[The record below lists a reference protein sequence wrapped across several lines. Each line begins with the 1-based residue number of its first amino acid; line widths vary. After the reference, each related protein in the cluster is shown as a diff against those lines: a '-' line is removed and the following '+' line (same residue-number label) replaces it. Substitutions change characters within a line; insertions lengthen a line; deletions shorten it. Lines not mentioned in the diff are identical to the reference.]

1 MNDMTALFGGTYYNR
16 RVLVTG
22 HTGFKGSWLVLWLQA
37 MGARV
42 CAIGLPAATSPSHHE
57 LLVPSIDEALVDIR
71 DADAVKR
78 ALHTFAPEIVF
89 HMAAQAL
96 VRESYVNPVETFDVN
111 VMGLVNVLEAVRATP
126 SVRAIVNVT
135 TDKCYQQRIKPA
147 PFIESD
153 ALGGHDP
160 YSASKACAEI
170 ITESYRASF
179 LATPNNARPVAIAT
193 ARAGNVIGGGDW
205 ASDRLI
211 PDLARAAA
219 AQQTVNIRSPNA
231 VRPWQH
237 VLEPL
242 SGYLM
247 LGQKL
252 LQKGVHASS
261 FSGAWNFGPKPEGH
275 LTVAEVVSEFSS
287 CWPDM
292 QATLCTASHP
302 HEAATL
308 ELDCTKAIR
317 HLGWQ
322 AVWNTKTMIE
332 RSADWYR
339 VYYECG
345 ALRTIDD
352 LHAYVH
358 DAQALNVSWTQI
370 KLAA

>member
-1 MNDMTALFGGTYYNR
+1 MTELFGGTYNNR

-22 HTGFKGSWLVLWLQA
+22 HTGFKGSWLVLWLQS

-57 LLVPSIDEALVDIR
+57 LLGLSVDEALIDIR
-71 DADAVKR
+71 DEHAVR
-78 ALHTFAPEIVF
+78 STMQTFEPEIVF

-96 VRESYVNPVETFDVN
+96 VRESYANPVETFDVN
-111 VMGLVNVLEAVRATP
+111 VMGLVNVLEAVRVTP
-126 SVRAIVNVT
+126 SVRAVINVT
-135 TDKCYQQRIKPA
+135 TDKCYQQDVKHA
-147 PFIESD
+147 AFVESD

-170 ITESYRASF
+170 VTASYRASF

-205 ASDRLI
+205 AADRLI

-219 AQQTVNIRSPNA
+219 EQRTVDIRSPNS

-247 LGQKL
+247 LGQQL
-252 LQKGVHASS
+252 LEKGAHASLYS
-261 FSGAWNFGPKPEGH
+261 SAWNFGPRPEGH
-275 LTVAEVVSEFSS
+275 LTVAQVVGEFRNH
-287 CWPDM
+287 WNDM
-292 QATLCTASHP
+292 RTEIDTAQHP

-308 ELDCTKAIR
+308 ELDCAKATKQ
-317 HLGWQ
+317 LGWQ
-322 AVWNTKTMIE
+322 PVWNASTMIK

-339 VYYECG
+339 VFYECG
-345 ALRTIDD
+345 AISSRED
-352 LHAYVH
+352 LNTYVR
-358 DAQALNVSWTQI
+358 DAEAQNASWTTM

>member
-1 MNDMTALFGGTYYNR
+1 MNDMTGLFGGTYHNK

-22 HTGFKGSWLVLWLQA
+22 HTGFKGSWLVLWLKS

-42 CAIGLPAATSPSHHE
+42 CAIGLAPTTSPSHSA
-57 LLVPSIDEALVDIR
+57 LLGLSVDEALIDIR
-71 DADAVKR
+71 NESAVR
-78 ALHTFAPEIVF
+78 YAIQMFAPEVVF

-96 VRESYVNPVETFDVN
+96 VRESYINPAETFDVN
-111 VMGLVNVLEAVRATP
+111 VMGLVNVLEAIRVTP
-126 SVRAIVNVT
+126 SVRAVINVT
-135 TDKCYQQRIKPA
+135 TDKCYLQDTKHA
-147 PFIESD
+147 AFTESD

-170 ITESYRASF
+170 VTASYRASF

-205 ASDRLI
+205 ATDRLI

-219 AQQTVNIRSPNA
+219 EQRTVAIRSPNS

-247 LGQKL
+247 LGQQL
-252 LQKGVHASS
+252 LEKGAHASP
-261 FSGAWNFGPKPEGH
+261 FSSAWNFGPKPEGH
-275 LTVAEVVSEFSS
+275 LTVAQVVGEFGNSWS
-287 CWPDM
+287 DM
-292 QATLCTASHP
+292 QTAIDSASHP

-308 ELDCTKAIR
+308 ELDCTKATKQ
-317 HLGWQ
+317 LGWQ
-322 AVWNTKTMIE
+322 PVWNASTTIKRT
-332 RSADWYR
+332 ADWYR

-345 ALRTIDD
+345 ALRTSED
-352 LHAYVH
+352 LNTYVR
-358 DAQALNVSWTQI
+358 DAQSQNASWTAM